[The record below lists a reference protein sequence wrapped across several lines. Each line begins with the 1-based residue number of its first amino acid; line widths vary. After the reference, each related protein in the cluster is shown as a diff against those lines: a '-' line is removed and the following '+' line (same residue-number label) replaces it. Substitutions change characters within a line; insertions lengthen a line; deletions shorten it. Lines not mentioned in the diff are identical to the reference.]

1 MTIKFNKFT
10 PSMVNFTDL
19 EENKRSKGQKIAYV
33 RYGDKQPFL
42 QTPEIQLETYGIPRA
57 GEYYKE
63 DSQRSFIKVPLNE
76 EFSTDVKT
84 FKQKLE
90 ELDTIMDSD
99 SMREKIFGSKKSA
112 KGWVYQPLVRE
123 SMQQTIEDS
132 DSDSDGEDTKASTS
146 AQFRPP
152 YFKAKLK
159 TNYESGAVET
169 VVYKKENGDRLKQK
183 VKTLTE
189 LESLVTYRSTI
200 RLVVMPNKLWAMKN
214 MQGKKYGL
222 ALKITHLEVEPIT
235 RSSMKEY
242 VEGDAFLDSDDEGNE
257 SDEDWDID
265 EAQARAQKA
274 SDTLF
279 TSTVREMILAGDRN
293 GSAVE
298 SLIMEV
304 NCYKLSENRSFRDA
318 APAAL
323 EAVVELAFAG
333 REGKGACAQGLVK
346 AIARWKP
353 LLAKLLSSGAAADER
368 FAVDAL
374 EELSTTRPPLNEPD
388 VFALALQKLYEHD
401 VLSDEGILAWG
412 AASASPL
419 RNSPQ
424 VGALLAFL
432 EDDDEDESSEEGSD

>member
-1 MTIKFNKFT
+1 MG
-10 PSMVNFTDL
+10 VNFTDP

-76 EFSTDVKT
+76 EFSTDVKL

-90 ELDTIMDSD
+90 QLDTIMDSD
-99 SMREKIFGSKKSA
+99 QLREKIFGSKKSA

-132 DSDSDGEDTKASTS
+132 DSDSDEEGTKASTS

-159 TNYESGAVET
+159 TNYESGDVET
-169 VVYKKENGDRLKQK
+169 VVYKKDNGNRSKQK
-183 VKTLTE
+183 VKTLTD

-235 RSSMKEY
+235 RSSIRDY
-242 VEGDAFLDSDDEGNE
+242 VEGYAFVDSDDEGEVTHDLSKEETLSEDDSDNE
-257 SDEDWDID
+257 SQTLNTKSLGNDLDDNSDSDDDDDSDSDSE
-265 EAQARAQKA
+265 EEPVVKKKTTKKA
-274 SDTLF
+274 STKKKKKKKGF
-279 TSTVREMILAGDRN
+279 
-293 GSAVE
+293 
-298 SLIMEV
+298 
-304 NCYKLSENRSFRDA
+304 YK
-318 APAAL
+318 
-323 EAVVELAFAG
+323 
-333 REGKGACAQGLVK
+333 KK
-346 AIARWKP
+346 K
-353 LLAKLLSSGAAADER
+353 K
-368 FAVDAL
+368 
-374 EELSTTRPPLNEPD
+374 
-388 VFALALQKLYEHD
+388 KKKKK
-401 VLSDEGILAWG
+401 
-412 AASASPL
+412 
-419 RNSPQ
+419 
-424 VGALLAFL
+424 
-432 EDDDEDESSEEGSD
+432 

>member
-1 MTIKFNKFT
+1 MTIKFNKFQ

-76 EFSTDVKT
+76 EFSTDVKL

-90 ELDTIMDSD
+90 QLDTIMDSD
-99 SMREKIFGSKKSA
+99 QMREKIFGSKKSA

-132 DSDSDGEDTKASTS
+132 DSDSDEEGTKASTS

-159 TNYESGAVET
+159 TNYESGDVET
-169 VVYKKENGDRLKQK
+169 VVYKKDNGNRSKQK
-183 VKTLTE
+183 VKTLTD

-235 RSSMKEY
+235 RSSIRDY
-242 VEGDAFLDSDDEGNE
+242 VEGDAFVDSDDEGEVTHDLSKEETLSEDDSDNE
-257 SDEDWDID
+257 SQTLNTKSLGNDLDDNSDSDDDDDSDSDSE
-265 EAQARAQKA
+265 EEPVVKKKTTKKA
-274 SDTLF
+274 STKGKKK
-279 TSTVREMILAGDRN
+279 TSK
-293 GSAVE
+293 S
-298 SLIMEV
+298 
-304 NCYKLSENRSFRDA
+304 K
-318 APAAL
+318 
-323 EAVVELAFAG
+323 
-333 REGKGACAQGLVK
+333 
-346 AIARWKP
+346 
-353 LLAKLLSSGAAADER
+353 
-368 FAVDAL
+368 
-374 EELSTTRPPLNEPD
+374 
-388 VFALALQKLYEHD
+388 
-401 VLSDEGILAWG
+401 
-412 AASASPL
+412 SAS
-419 RNSPQ
+419 
-424 VGALLAFL
+424 
-432 EDDDEDESSEEGSD
+432 SSA

>member
-1 MTIKFNKFT
+1 MSKNTMTIKFNKFQ

-76 EFSTDVKT
+76 EFSTDVKL

-90 ELDTIMDSD
+90 QLDTIMDSD
-99 SMREKIFGSKKSA
+99 QMREKIFGSKKSA

-132 DSDSDGEDTKASTS
+132 DSDSDEEGTKASTS

-159 TNYESGAVET
+159 TNYESGDVET
-169 VVYKKENGDRLKQK
+169 VVYKKDNGNRSKQK
-183 VKTLTE
+183 VKTLTD

-235 RSSMKEY
+235 RSSIRDY
-242 VEGDAFLDSDDEGNE
+242 VEGDAFVDSDDEGE
-257 SDEDWDID
+257 VTHDLSKE
-265 EAQARAQKA
+265 E
-274 SDTLF
+274 TL
-279 TSTVREMILAGDRN
+279 S
-293 GSAVE
+293 
-298 SLIMEV
+298 
-304 NCYKLSENRSFRDA
+304 
-318 APAAL
+318 
-323 EAVVELAFAG
+323 
-333 REGKGACAQGLVK
+333 
-346 AIARWKP
+346 
-353 LLAKLLSSGAAADER
+353 
-368 FAVDAL
+368 
-374 EELSTTRPPLNEPD
+374 
-388 VFALALQKLYEHD
+388 
-401 VLSDEGILAWG
+401 
-412 AASASPL
+412 
-419 RNSPQ
+419 
-424 VGALLAFL
+424 
-432 EDDDEDESSEEGSD
+432 EDESDNESQTLNTKSLGNDLDDDSDDDDDDDSDSDSEEEPVVKKKTTKKASTKGKKKTSKSKSASSSA

>member
-1 MTIKFNKFT
+1 
-10 PSMVNFTDL
+10 MVNFTDL

-76 EFSTDVKT
+76 EFSTDVKL

-90 ELDTIMDSD
+90 QLDTIMDSD
-99 SMREKIFGSKKSA
+99 QMREKIFGSKKSA

-132 DSDSDGEDTKASTS
+132 DSDSDEEGTKASTS

-159 TNYESGAVET
+159 TNYESGDVET
-169 VVYKKENGDRLKQK
+169 VVYKKDNGNRSKQK
-183 VKTLTE
+183 VKTLTD

-235 RSSMKEY
+235 RSSIRDY
-242 VEGDAFLDSDDEGNE
+242 VEGDAFVDSDDEGE
-257 SDEDWDID
+257 VTHDLSKE
-265 EAQARAQKA
+265 E
-274 SDTLF
+274 TL
-279 TSTVREMILAGDRN
+279 S
-293 GSAVE
+293 
-298 SLIMEV
+298 
-304 NCYKLSENRSFRDA
+304 
-318 APAAL
+318 
-323 EAVVELAFAG
+323 
-333 REGKGACAQGLVK
+333 
-346 AIARWKP
+346 
-353 LLAKLLSSGAAADER
+353 
-368 FAVDAL
+368 
-374 EELSTTRPPLNEPD
+374 
-388 VFALALQKLYEHD
+388 
-401 VLSDEGILAWG
+401 
-412 AASASPL
+412 
-419 RNSPQ
+419 
-424 VGALLAFL
+424 
-432 EDDDEDESSEEGSD
+432 EDESDNESQTLNTKSLGNDLDDDSDDDDDDDSDSDSEEEPVVKKKTTKKASTKGKKKTSKSKSASSSA

>member
-1 MTIKFNKFT
+1 MSKNTMTIKFNKFQ

-76 EFSTDVKT
+76 EFSTDVKL

-90 ELDTIMDSD
+90 QLDTIMDSD
-99 SMREKIFGSKKSA
+99 QMREKIFGSKKSA

-132 DSDSDGEDTKASTS
+132 DSDSDEEGTKASTS

-159 TNYESGAVET
+159 TNYESGDVET
-169 VVYKKENGDRLKQK
+169 VVYKKDNGNRSKQK
-183 VKTLTE
+183 VKTLTD

-235 RSSMKEY
+235 RSSIRDY
-242 VEGDAFLDSDDEGNE
+242 VEGDAFVDSDDEGEVTHDLSKEETLSEDDSDNE
-257 SDEDWDID
+257 SQTLNTKSLGNDLDDNSDSDDDDDSDSDSE
-265 EAQARAQKA
+265 EEPVVKKKTTKKA
-274 SDTLF
+274 STKGKKK
-279 TSTVREMILAGDRN
+279 TSK
-293 GSAVE
+293 S
-298 SLIMEV
+298 
-304 NCYKLSENRSFRDA
+304 K
-318 APAAL
+318 
-323 EAVVELAFAG
+323 
-333 REGKGACAQGLVK
+333 
-346 AIARWKP
+346 
-353 LLAKLLSSGAAADER
+353 
-368 FAVDAL
+368 
-374 EELSTTRPPLNEPD
+374 
-388 VFALALQKLYEHD
+388 
-401 VLSDEGILAWG
+401 
-412 AASASPL
+412 SAS
-419 RNSPQ
+419 
-424 VGALLAFL
+424 
-432 EDDDEDESSEEGSD
+432 SSA